1 MDANSTGTN
10 LYQENQRKIW
20 TDPWEN
26 TNNQKCL
33 QIKAFV
39 VQAKGAPDA
48 LAEFP
53 GSQPR
58 GTTTIIKEGTERN
71 AWLSAE
77 SSDFFLHT
85 GMKQVLKAHIIFP
98 FHQAGVFSQR
108 CLSRDNTRVWMAA
121 ETTAVMIGSKAA
133 RVFPASELN

>member
-1 MDANSTGTN
+1 MGANSIGTD

-20 TDPWEN
+20 IDPWEN

-33 QIKAFV
+33 QMKAFV

-53 GSQPR
+53 GSHPR
-58 GTTTIIKEGTERN
+58 GRTTIIKEGTERN

-77 SSDFFLHT
+77 SSDFAFT
-85 GMKQVLKAHIIFP
+85 QG
-98 FHQAGVFSQR
+98 
-108 CLSRDNTRVWMAA
+108 
-121 ETTAVMIGSKAA
+121 
-133 RVFPASELN
+133 